1 MYKKIV
7 LLLVFLVAISIQG
20 QSQPLARRVTEA
32 KMKVMEASL
41 AFLTLDSAD
50 GKPIKQRICD
60 SCKDYAS
67 LKKFVSINKIREGN
81 SLISL
86 WKSWKIDT
94 LDEAKANTDL
104 SLFASK
110 VDSSITTGNHEE
122 RKQIRG
128 YEEYHEQ
135 IITLKIKPNVASQN
149 SSTEISTVNSLKND
163 FQADAETPSK
173 SGSWFYSANMLYG
186 ALGIIVLLLAFILFR
201 NNNDQQ
207 KGGKLLKDLKRIRE
221 ERDQLRHEIEN
232 LRNALN
238 EVKALRE
245 EDKFELD
252 KLREELSSATLKQKA
267 EEEEE
272 EASNT
277 VVWDKPEAPQ
287 KIQETFY
294 SRYADLVDGFSASEL
309 LTKEGNDTV
318 FEITILS
325 PNKASFKVS
334 SNPAAQKYALS
345 NADYFLEPTCHYDT
359 LPSGTIINE
368 SPGSLTLIGGK
379 WEIKEQAKIS
389 FR

>member
-20 QSQPLARRVTEA
+20 QSQSLARRVTEA
-32 KMKVMEASL
+32 KVNIIKASL
-41 AFLTLDSAD
+41 EFLINDSTVVN
-50 GKPIKQRICD
+50 PIVEKICT
-60 SCKDYAS
+60 SCKDYAG
-67 LKKFVSINKIREGN
+67 LKKFANTNKIKGIRP
-81 SLISL
+81 LIDRWRL
-86 WKSWKIDT
+86 WKIDT
-94 LDEAKANTDL
+94 LDEAKAKTDL
-104 SLFASK
+104 FNFVSK
-110 VDSSITTGNHEE
+110 IDSSITSGVHSN
-122 RKQIRG
+122 RKQLSG
-128 YEEYHEQ
+128 YHAYYE
-135 IITLKIKPNVASQN
+135 KINGIEIMPPATPTN

-186 ALGIIVLLLAFILFR
+186 ALGVIVLLLAFILFR
-201 NNNDQQ
+201 NNNDQK

-252 KLREELSSATLKQKA
+252 KLKEELSSAALKQKA
-267 EEEEE
+267 AEEEV
-272 EASNT
+272 ASNT

-318 FEITILS
+318 FEITIIS

-368 SPGSLTLIGGK
+368 LPGSLTLIGGK

>member
-20 QSQPLARRVTEA
+20 RSQSLARRVTEA
-32 KMKVMEASL
+32 KREVMIASVE
-41 AFLTLDSAD
+41 FLIGDSSS
-50 GKPIKQRICD
+50 GKPIKEKECKSCD
-60 SCKDYAS
+60 SYAS
-67 LKKFVSINKIREGN
+67 IKKFAAVN
-81 SLISL
+81 SVERSGQLIDK
-86 WKSWKIDT
+86 WISWKIDT
-94 LDEAKANTDL
+94 VDEAKAKTDL
-104 SLFASK
+104 FNFVSK
-110 VDSSITTGNHEE
+110 IDSSITSGVHSN
-122 RKQIRG
+122 RKQLS
-128 YEEYHEQ
+128 EYHAYNE
-135 IITLKIKPNVASQN
+135 KISGIEIMPPVTPTN
-149 SSTEISTVNSLKND
+149 SSTEISTVNNLKND

-186 ALGIIVLLLAFILFR
+186 ALGVIVLLLAFILFR
-201 NNNDQQ
+201 NNNDQK

-252 KLREELSSATLKQKA
+252 KLKEELSLAALKQKA
-267 EEEEE
+267 AVEEV
-272 EASNT
+272 ASNT

>member
-7 LLLVFLVAISIQG
+7 LLLVFFVSISIQG
-20 QSQPLARRVTEA
+20 QSQSLARRITEA
-32 KMKVMEASL
+32 KREIMIVSVE
-41 AFLTLDSAD
+41 FLIGDSSS
-50 GKPIKQRICD
+50 GKPIKEKECKSCD
-60 SCKDYAS
+60 SYAS
-67 LKKFVSINKIREGN
+67 IKKFAAVNNVKGSGQ
-81 SLISL
+81 LIDK
-86 WKSWKIDT
+86 WISWKIDT
-94 LDEAKANTDL
+94 VDEAKAKTDL
-104 SLFASK
+104 FNFVSK
-110 VDSSITTGNHEE
+110 IDSSITSGVHSN
-122 RKQIRG
+122 RKQLSG
-128 YEEYHEQ
+128 YHAYNE
-135 IITLKIKPNVASQN
+135 KISGIEIMPPATPTN
-149 SSTEISTVNSLKND
+149 SSTEISTVSSLKND

-186 ALGIIVLLLAFILFR
+186 ALGVIALLLAFILFR
-201 NNNDQQ
+201 NNNDQK

-232 LRNALN
+232 LKNTLN

-252 KLREELSSATLKQKA
+252 KLREELSSATLQQKA
-267 EEEEE
+267 AAE